1 MSCSASP
8 ACRPFRCCRQSE
20 LTYHHRPSLLAEHIY
35 VRFCS
40 FWLCLCWRLYLLT
53 PHSFLAR
60 SPAPALHRL
69 MALDRPQ
76 RLPCLPDQGAHP
88 QIGRTA
94 AVLLADIYV
103 LCRASLPLAIT
114 TIRTF
119 QSRLRLRQIRPP
131 TSLLPEEPCHLSPSS
146 ARRFRRL
153 AAALS
158 RQPLPPFFSPRSQLA
173 GPRLVAPQPSRHNL
187 TPPPQPEW
195 SRSTFVL
202 ASNSSPFLSVMSS
215 LNGIA
220 TPPPNLLATTV
231 PFMHAVR

>member
-1 MSCSASP
+1 
-8 ACRPFRCCRQSE
+8 
-20 LTYHHRPSLLAEHIY
+20 
-35 VRFCS
+35 
-40 FWLCLCWRLYLLT
+40 
-53 PHSFLAR
+53 
-60 SPAPALHRL
+60 

-114 TIRTF
+114 TTRTV

-146 ARRFRRL
+146 ARRSRRL

-158 RQPLPPFFSPRSQLA
+158 RRPLPPFFSPRSQLA

-187 TPPPQPEW
+187 TPPPPAGVEPANLRLGVNLFASSVCHELTQRHRDPTAQSARHDRPFYACCPLKHRRPAKGGLE
-195 SRSTFVL
+195 RERLPVL
-202 ASNSSPFLSVMSS
+202 VARAPFLPDTAPRSRR
-215 LNGIA
+215 N
-220 TPPPNLLATTV
+220 
-231 PFMHAVR
+231 AVAGGGDSWPRDWGD